1 MSHIEASQF
10 KDRFASLVLGGQ
22 GFPKKGVDR
31 HILFISAALGL
42 EPQQPYSESEIN
54 DELRAWT
61 ARFGSRV
68 SLDHVTL
75 RRFLVDEGY
84 LSRDTAGIS
93 YELTTA
99 WPHTFEPSI
108 STLDLEAL
116 VEEARAARELRKQ
129 QYMRKSS
136 G

>member
-1 MSHIEASQF
+1 MSHVDASQF

-31 HILFISAALGL
+31 LILFISAALGL
-42 EPQQPYSESEIN
+42 EPQRQYSDSEIN

-61 ARFGSRV
+61 ARFGGRV

-84 LSRDTAGIS
+84 LNRDTAGTS
-93 YELTTA
+93 YELTTG

-108 STLDLEAL
+108 ATLDLEAL
-116 VEEARAARELRKQ
+116 VEEGRAARELKKQ
-129 QYMRKSS
+129 QYMRKSR